1 LGWPLGL
8 LTTAA
13 VIAGLAYL
21 VISLAPNYIARYLVR
36 TYFQG
41 LAIDASGVETI
52 DINPLRG
59 EINFGPVTFRGAEG
73 ETGQVGRI
81 GVKIDVT
88 RLLHRQALLNS
99 AVVEGIRIDIRQ
111 AAHGEFSVNGI
122 PLTRILAERAARR
135 QGEPAPAFAPSG
147 APPEVGERRP
157 WGRPLLLRRRERNGR
172 TPRRQH
178 RSQDQDARNMA
189 LMTLRNDPSAAN

>member
-1 LGWPLGL
+1 MWQRNRDRTSPQLRRPTDRRTGNNRTAARGGAAAL
-8 LTTAA
+8 LTAA
-13 VIAGLAYL
+13 KVIAGLAYL

-81 GVKIDVT
+81 GV
-88 RLLHRQALLNS
+88 AC
-99 AVVEGIRIDIRQ
+99 
-111 AAHGEFSVNGI
+111 
-122 PLTRILAERAARR
+122 
-135 QGEPAPAFAPSG
+135 
-147 APPEVGERRP
+147 RP
-157 WGRPLLLRRRERNGR
+157 TDLW
-172 TPRRQH
+172 
-178 RSQDQDARNMA
+178 
-189 LMTLRNDPSAAN
+189 